1 MRKQLLMKT
10 FLVAVCLLVGSSV
23 WAKTS
28 VWSENFESTT
38 IDALKAA
45 WTGNDGGS
53 WGSTYS
59 PNLELQT
66 NKCNNSTTWF
76 NTYSP
81 TLKRQ
86 STAYYF
92 FASAYTGSA
101 YQFDAKLNLNL
112 GSNGGESRFYIMN
125 GAKAGTNADPSN
137 YLFYIG
143 VNSSGYIYIS
153 NGTDSE
159 ASTIGGL
166 NSGANSI
173 AATLQSKTYKSTGWF
188 NASCI
193 IDFEQNKVTVT
204 LNSTTTLTVSLKS
217 GTEQISGFAVR
228 NGDKY
233 YGVVAMDDMTLYS
246 LVPPAFTLSENSKTV
261 SVGNSETVNVNDI
274 TGSISVLSSNT
285 AVATASYD
293 AGVVTI
299 NGIADGVTTITVTG
313 TNDGVTLD
321 KTIDVTV
328 GSVATTTVT
337 INYLCGGSSIAEAAT
352 IEDVTIGSILTL
364 SDISYS
370 ETLYGTGCR
379 YVNPSFS
386 VDFPYTV
393 VEDGVINISY
403 TQQNSVSTLNIY
415 GSVAGNNYLLHTY
428 ALDGKYVGDAVDV
441 TYPEY
446 YFLEGTVYST
456 ALKQFSSSA
465 YYSGTY
471 SLTGTDPVLTYNSVE
486 SNVVYFS
493 EAENIVGGTS
503 DTSGNAYIRCSDS
516 KGAYFE
522 SATDVVT
529 LPAGRYTIHSQVWGG
544 HNTDDSKNVDFTF
557 NDGTSDFYV
566 HRTTG
571 ALNPK
576 SQEFTLTSPA
586 TITVIGGSS
595 GKVLDLVYIVKTG
608 EVATIPTSGY
618 GTIAS
623 AYALDCAN
631 LPDGLKA
638 YQVTELTKETV
649 TLEEVTEAV
658 AAGTGLILKGTA
670 SETYAIPVAATG
682 ADISA
687 TNKLQAAVT
696 ATAVEANET
705 YILQGGQFHKVTA
718 ASTIP
723 AGKAY
728 LRYADLSMA
737 RELTLTFGDAT
748 AIKAIDNSQLTID
761 NYYNLKGQ
769 RVAAP
774 QKGLYIQN
782 GKKVIVK

>member
-1 MRKQLLMKT
+1 MKT
-10 FLVAVCLLVGSSV
+10 FLVAVCLLVGTSA

-28 VWSENFESTT
+28 VWSENFESATT
-38 IDALKAA
+38 EILQSTWIKNNDA
-45 WTGNDGGS
+45 T
-53 WGSTYS
+53 WGATYS
-59 PNLELQT
+59 PNLVLA
-66 NKCNNSTTWF
+66 NNSYGNTTKYLF
-76 NTYSP
+76 AYDNT
-81 TLKRQ
+81 TNRQ
-86 STAYYF
+86 RTAYYMF
-92 FASAYTGSA
+92 GSAYTGTA
-101 YQFDAKLNLNL
+101 YQLDAKLNLNV
-112 GSNGGESRFYIMN
+112 GNSAGESRFYVMN
-125 GAKAGTNADPSN
+125 GTRAGTNADPSN

-143 VNSSGYIYIS
+143 GNTSGYVYVS
-153 NGTDSE
+153 NGTDTE
-159 ASTIGGL
+159 TSTIGNAG
-166 NSGANSI
+166 NSENLSQYQGKS
-173 AATLQSKTYKSTGWF
+173 YKSTGWF
-188 NASCI
+188 NVSCI
-193 IDFEQNKVTVT
+193 IDMPAGKVKVTIT
-204 LNSTTTLTVSLKS
+204 KGASEETFTINLKS
-217 GTEQISGFAVR
+217 GIKQISGFGIRTGKALGGSV
-228 NGDKY
+228 GI
-233 YGVVAMDDMTLYS
+233 DDMTLYS
-246 LVPPAFTLSENSKTV
+246 LVSPAFTLSENSKTV

-299 NGIADGVTTITVTG
+299 NGIADGVATITVTG

-337 INYLCGGSSIAEAAT
+337 VNYLCGGSSIAEAAT

-386 VDFPYTV
+386 EDFPYTV

-428 ALDGKYVGDAVDV
+428 ALDGKYVDDAVDV

-586 TITVIGGSS
+586 TITVTGGSS

-638 YQVTELTKETV
+638 YQVTELTKEAV

-670 SETYAIPVAATG
+670 GESYNIPVAATG
-682 ADISA
+682 TDISA

-696 ATAVEANET
+696 ATDIAANEA

-728 LRYADLSMA
+728 LSASDVPSGA
-737 RELTLTFGDAT
+737 RSLNFTFDAT
-748 AIKAIDNSQLTID
+748 AIKAVEGEAQNGEF
-761 NYYNLKGQ
+761 YNVAGQ